1 MAKGVKS
8 YEMDMCHG
16 PLMSQLITFS
26 VPLIL
31 ASNLQLLFNAVDVI
45 VVGRF
50 TGESALAAVGSTTA
64 LINTFITLLT
74 GISLGTS
81 VLCGQFYAAKRK
93 QSMEDLVHTCIA
105 FAIVSGILMGLLG
118 ILFAK
123 TALRLMDT
131 PISVLPQANLYMCV
145 YMLGMPA
152 FMLYTFGAAILRAVG
167 DTKRPM
173 VYLTLAGVLNA
184 GLNLVFVIV
193 FDMGVLGVAVA
204 TVISQILSAVLVLR
218 CLMQADGIYKV
229 IPKKLKIKGPL
240 LHQMF
245 RIGLPAG
252 LQSLVMNFSNILLQS
267 SVNSLGQTAM
277 AGYTAANNLFGFMYV
292 TANSFTQT
300 CMAFV
305 SQNYGVGNWK
315 RMGEVIRK
323 TILLSAGSMIVMGT
337 LVFFFRDHLLGI
349 YTDSSDA
356 IKAGAEVF
364 LYTTTTY
371 FIFNIVD
378 LLPGAMRG
386 FGYSTIPMI
395 LTAAGT
401 VGVRIFWIYAIFPTY
416 HRLDQLFISYP
427 ASWIVTLL
435 MLVIYFVH
443 VWKKSTAEYYAHH
456 KTLAE
461 ANAEA

>member
-1 MAKGVKS
+1 MSQKEKS
-8 YEMDMCHG
+8 FEMDMCRG
-16 PLMSQLITFS
+16 PLMRQLVTFS

-31 ASNLQLLFNAVDVI
+31 ASNLQLLFNAVDLI
-45 VVGRF
+45 VVGKF

-64 LINTFITLLT
+64 LINTFITILT

-105 FAIVSGILMGLLG
+105 FALVSGIVMGILG
-118 ILFAK
+118 ILFSK
-123 TALRLMDT
+123 SALRLMGT

-145 YMLGMPA
+145 YMMGMPA

-184 GLNLVFVIV
+184 GLNLFLVIV
-193 FDMGVLGVAVA
+193 FDLGVLGVAVA

-218 CLMQADGIYKV
+218 CLMQADGIYRV
-229 IPKKLKIKGPL
+229 VPKKLHIKLPL

-277 AGYTAANNLFGFMYV
+277 AGYTAANNLFGFLYV

-300 CMAFV
+300 VMAFV
-305 SQNYGVGNWK
+305 SQNYGAGNWK
-315 RMGEVIRK
+315 RIGEVIRK
-323 TILLSAGSMIVMGT
+323 TVFLSAGSMLVMGS
-337 LVFFFRDHLLGI
+337 LVFFFREPLLGI
-349 YTDSSDA
+349 YTDSGDA
-356 IKAGAEVF
+356 VKAGAEVF

-371 FIFNIVD
+371 FLFNIVD

-395 LTAAGT
+395 LTALGT

-416 HRLDQLFISYP
+416 HKLDQLFLSYP

-435 MLVIYFVH
+435 MLLVYFIH
-443 VWKKSTAEYYAHH
+443 VWRKATGEYYAHH
-456 KTLAE
+456 ARTAVE
-461 ANAEA
+461 NE